1 MNFNSTTAINETFN
15 FDPTEHYRHVSG
27 EFEQFHKDPINV
39 ALHLITT
46 PLGLVGVF
54 ALLHRFTKSS
64 SVAMSLAAVYLL
76 SLAPAVPNGVFAGTA
91 LLCAVIVLLARKVRL
106 GTKSSLVLIAAGY
119 LLQDL
124 AHMGTGEET
133 YQSTYSAGGHIDL
146 RNPLNWA
153 TMLLEHTYYL
163 LPLCV
168 HVTLPFLTVPADI
181 RSILEAPLPVQMQR
195 LNAFAF
201 LLGPL
206 VAFALG
212 SYCLDSKNKFNFFP
226 GAPYFHRMIQTS
238 LLSEDEKINK
248 KQEKSTISHPAA
260 VARADPAAGS
270 CHESRATD
278 MATIRRWALQQ
289 NPAEDMSSH
298 YWYTALGGAA
308 KEAFDRCATSTQIE
322 EMFRT
327 LFSNKNYALDVLPGM
342 NEVYVTGPR
351 RENDVAN
358 SDNVFYSRHVDGPF
372 GLLPFVSV
380 YRCIVGLDKNE
391 TVTTHFPLANWGKN
405 ACNGDVLAF
414 DFNREVHYISRD
426 ESKAAESDKF
436 RVVLKLHYCVYPR
449 ILTPIG
455 WLMSWLNTMYNKS
468 FRALFLK
475 TIDPQ
480 TPYEHFLAWNVNFNT
495 YLLDRVETVIG
506 QRNLLY
512 IIFCIGMWRAT
523 GVYEVFFAMTSIV
536 HYFRYITTFYVR
548 RGIEFGSFKRDVM
561 LFKMLALGQLF
572 YHYFFPSTTPFVL
585 DWVSIL
591 ITATGYAISSLAAG
605 AIGIDRTYFAAE
617 LGLVEPK
624 WIDQF
629 PYGYIPHPMIVS
641 QIIALLGLYKAEHFR
656 TEWPYVVPIHITLY
670 VAHMLQE
677 HFDIYSKDPV
687 NSAPLYDTAPIAA
700 PPSPSQ
706 ASAKKAAAGHKHHQK
721 VL

>member
-1 MNFNSTTAINETFN
+1 MFNSTTAINETFH
-15 FDPTEHYRHVSG
+15 FDPTEHYRDISG
-27 EFEQFHKDPINV
+27 DFEAYHKDPINV

-46 PLGLVGVF
+46 PLGLIGAF
-54 ALLHRFTKSS
+54 ALLHRYTKSS
-64 SVAMSLAAVYLL
+64 SAAISLAVIYLL

-91 LLCAVIVLLARKVRL
+91 FLCGIIVLLARKVRF
-106 GTKSSLVLIAAGY
+106 GAFSSILLICFSY

-133 YQSTYSAGGHIDL
+133 YQSTYSDGGHIDL
-146 RNPLNWA
+146 GNPVGWA
-153 TMLLEHTYYL
+153 SMLLEHTYYL

-168 HVTLPFLTVPADI
+168 HVALPFLIVPAEI
-181 RSILEAPLPVQMQR
+181 RSILEDPLPVQMQR

-212 SYCLDSKNKFNFFP
+212 SYCLDSKNKFCFFP
-226 GAPYFHRMIQTS
+226 GAPYFHRMILTN
-238 LLSEDEKINK
+238 LLSKDEKINR
-248 KQEKSTISHPAA
+248 KQEKSTVSHPTA
-260 VARADPAAGS
+260 VARANPSGRF
-270 CHESRATD
+270 HESRAED
-278 MATIRRWALQQ
+278 MSTVRRWALKQD
-289 NPAEDMSSH
+289 PAVDKSTH
-298 YWYTALGGAA
+298 YWYKELDGEV
-308 KEAFDRCATSTQIE
+308 KEAFDRCATSTQVE

-327 LFSNKNYALDVLPGM
+327 LFSNYNYAMDVLPGM
-342 NEVYVTGPR
+342 NEIYITGPR
-351 RENDVAN
+351 RDNDPAN

-391 TVTTHFPLANWGKN
+391 MVTTHFPLANWGKN
-405 ACNGDVLAF
+405 ACTGDVLAF
-414 DFNREVHYISRD
+414 DFNREVHYITRD
-426 ESKAAESDKF
+426 ESKAAESDDF
-436 RVVLKLHYCVYPR
+436 RVVLKLHYCIYPR
-449 ILTPIG
+449 VLTPLG

-475 TIDPQ
+475 TIDPK

-495 YLLDRVETVIG
+495 YLLDRIETVIG

-512 IIFCIGMWRAT
+512 IIFCLGMWRAT

-536 HYFRYITTFYVR
+536 HYFRYITTFYIR
-548 RGIEFGSFKRDVM
+548 RGIDFGSFKRDVM
-561 LFKMLALGQLF
+561 LFKMLALGQIF
-572 YHYFFPSTTPFVL
+572 YHYFFPSTVPFVL
-585 DWVSIL
+585 DWISIL
-591 ITATGYAISSLAAG
+591 ITIAGYAVSSMAAG

-641 QIIALLGLYKAEHFR
+641 QVVALLGLYKAEHFR

-670 VAHMLQE
+670 LAHMLQE
-677 HFDIYSKDPV
+677 HFNIYSKGPASCC
-687 NSAPLYDTAPIAA
+687 NKPYYDTAPIAA
-700 PPSPSQ
+700 APHDHILNKRS
-706 ASAKKAAAGHKHHQK
+706 SAGKHK